1 MRFTEAEPVVLRVE
15 VECAKESVP
24 KVRLPLER
32 VVVAFWIEFALLKI
46 IFPVES
52 PERVTL

>member
-15 VECAKESVP
+15 VEWAKESVP

-32 VVVAFWIEFALLKI
+32 VVVAFWMEFALLKI